1 MIRSSSCQDR
11 SIVSLGCVKERK
23 IVDLEKILSAGR
35 DQGSSKRE
43 TVVHAQNGL
52 GAQMM
57 QSEVIEPDVGRAL
70 VVIRSVSAT
79 VSETTRAGPEST
91 AVGYTT
97 IHAGGNTR
105 KKSMKQPQHTMQV
118 VRAAGAQVA
127 NVLSR

>member
-1 MIRSSSCQDR
+1 
-11 SIVSLGCVKERK
+11 VKERK
-23 IVDLEKILSAGR
+23 SVELEMSGR
-35 DQGSSKRE
+35 DQDSSKRE
-43 TVVHAQNGL
+43 AVVHAENGL
-52 GAQMM
+52 GAQMR
-57 QSEVIEPDVGRAL
+57 QAEVIEPDVGRVL

-79 VSETTRAGPEST
+79 VRETTRVGPEST

-97 IHAGGNTR
+97 KHAGGSTR